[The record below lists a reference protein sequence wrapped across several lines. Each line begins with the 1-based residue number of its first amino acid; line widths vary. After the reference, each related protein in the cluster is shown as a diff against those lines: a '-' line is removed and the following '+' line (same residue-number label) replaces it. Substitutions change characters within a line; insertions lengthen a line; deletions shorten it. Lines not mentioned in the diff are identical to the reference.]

1 MPTIAIVGAG
11 MAGLHLALHLQKEGL
26 DVSLYEERTP
36 DEIRAG
42 RLPSTVGLS
51 APTRARQRALGVAHW
66 EGPEVA
72 TSTFQIRVATEPPL
86 GFVGHLADQA
96 LFIDMR
102 VYLPRLFEDFA
113 ARGGRVVKASID
125 AAGVRGLAAEHDLV
139 VVATGRAGL
148 TDLFPRVAERSPHA
162 APQRRLF
169 AGIVRGL
176 RMPPGPPLKFM
187 FQLSPGHGEIFENQY
202 LTLGG
207 VVPSL
212 LIEAIPGGAL
222 EPITRMRYEDDPARF
237 DAALLDAVLTH
248 APLTAER
255 VDRASFG
262 LAGPRDYLI
271 GAVTPVVRRA
281 YAPLGGGRFALALG
295 DLHITHDPITGQGAN
310 MATLAAWLA
319 AERITGQASAGAAF
333 DEAFCADLEERLWDA
348 LRPATEWTNAFLLPP
363 PDHALALL
371 AAASRSQPVADAFAR
386 NFSYPDRQWA
396 ILSSPEATASFIA
409 SHA

>member
-11 MAGLHLALHLQKEGL
+11 VAGLHLALHLQKEGL

-36 DEIRAG
+36 DEIRTG

-51 APTRARQRALGVAHW
+51 LLTRERQRALGVAHW
-66 EGPEVA
+66 EGPEHA
-72 TSTFQIRVATEPPL
+72 TRTIRIRVAAEPPID
-86 GFVGHLADQA
+86 FVGRLADRA

-102 VYLPRLFEDFA
+102 VYLPRLLEDFV
-113 ARGGRVVKASID
+113 ARGGRVVRAALD
-125 AAGVRGLAAEHDLV
+125 AAGVRGLAAAHDLV

-148 TDLFPRVAERSPHA
+148 TDLFPRVPERSPHA
-162 APQRRLF
+162 APMRRLF

-176 RMPPGPPLKFM
+176 RMPPGPMEFM

-202 LTLGG
+202 ITLGG
-207 VVPSL
+207 IVPSV

-237 DAALLDAVLTH
+237 DAALLDAVLAH

-262 LAGPRDYLI
+262 VAGPRDYLT

-281 YAPLGGGRFALALG
+281 YAPLGGERFALALG

-310 MATLAAWLA
+310 MATLAASLA
-319 AERITGQASAGAAF
+319 AEQIAGQAAAGAAF
-333 DEAFCADLEERLWDA
+333 DEAFCADLEDRLWNG
-348 LRPATEWTNAFLLPP
+348 LRAATEWTNAFLLPP

-371 AAASRSQPVADAFAR
+371 VAASRSQPVADAFAT
-386 NFSYPDRQWA
+386 NFSYPERQWA

>member
-42 RLPSTVGLS
+42 RLPSTVALS
-51 APTRARQRALGVAHW
+51 PPTRARQRALGVAHW
-66 EGPEVA
+66 EGDEHA
-72 TSTFQIRVATEPPL
+72 TRIVRVRVAADPPL
-86 GFVGHLADQA
+86 GFAGDLPDHM

-102 VYLPRLFEDFA
+102 VYLPRLLEDFA
-113 ARGGRVVKASID
+113 ARGGRVVKASLD
-125 AAGVRGLAAEHDLV
+125 AAGISDLAAGHDLV

-148 TDLFPRVAERSPHA
+148 SDLFPKVPERSPHA
-162 APQRRLF
+162 GPQRRLF

-176 RMPPGPPLKFM
+176 RMPERREFM

-207 VVPSL
+207 VAPSL

-222 EPITRMRYEDDPARF
+222 EPITRMRHEDDPARF
-237 DAALLDAVLTH
+237 DAALLDAVLAH

-262 LAGPRDYLI
+262 VASSRDYLT

-319 AERITGQASAGAAF
+319 AERIAGHAAAGAAF
-333 DEAFCADLEERLWDA
+333 DEAFCADLDDRLWEA
-348 LRPATEWTNAFLLPP
+348 LRPATEWTNAFLQPP
-363 PDHALALL
+363 PDHAVALL
-371 AAASRSQPVADAFAR
+371 AAASRSQPLADAFAT

-396 ILSSPEATASFIA
+396 ILSSPEATARFIA

>member
-26 DVSLYEERTP
+26 DVSLYVERTP

-42 RLPSTVGLS
+42 RLPSTVALS

-66 EGPEVA
+66 ERPEHA
-72 TSTFQIRVATEPPL
+72 TRTVRLRVAAEPPF
-86 GFVGHLADQA
+86 GFVSHLQDSM

-102 VYLPRLFEDFA
+102 VYLPRLLEDFA
-113 ARGGRVVKASID
+113 ARGGRVVKASLD
-125 AAGVRGLAAEHDLV
+125 PAALRDLAAGHDLV

-148 TDLFPRVAERSPHA
+148 SDLFPTVPERSPHA
-162 APQRRLF
+162 APLRRLF

-176 RMPPGPPLKFM
+176 RMPDRLEFM
-187 FQLSPGHGEIFENQY
+187 FQVSPGHGELFENQY

-207 VVPSL
+207 VMPAL

-222 EPITRMRYEDDPARF
+222 DPLTRMRYEDDPARF
-237 DAALLDAVLTH
+237 DAALLEAVLAH

-262 LAGPRDYLI
+262 VAGPRDHVI
-271 GAVTPVVRRA
+271 GAVRPVVRRA
-281 YAPLGGGRFALALG
+281 YAALGGGRFALALG

-319 AERITGQASAGAAF
+319 AERIAGQAAAGAAF
-333 DEAFCADLEERLWDA
+333 DEAFCADLEDRLWEA
-348 LRPATEWTNAFLLPP
+348 LRPATEWTNASLLPP

-371 AAASRSQPVADAFAR
+371 AAASRSQSLADAFAT
-386 NFSYPDRQWA
+386 NFAYPDRQWA

>member
-11 MAGLHLALHLQKEGL
+11 MAGLHLALHLQQEGI
-26 DVSLYEERTP
+26 DVSLHEERTP

-42 RLPSTVGLS
+42 RLPSTVALS
-51 APTRARQRALGVAHW
+51 PLTRARQRALGVAHW
-66 EGPEVA
+66 EGAEHA
-72 TSTFQIRVATEPPL
+72 TGTVRMRVAADPPL
-86 GFVGHLADQA
+86 AFVGHLADHM

-102 VYLPRLFEDFA
+102 VYLPRLLEDFA
-113 ARGGRVVKASID
+113 ARGGRVVKASLD
-125 AAGVRGLAAEHDLV
+125 AAGIRDLAAGHDLV

-148 TDLFPRVAERSPHA
+148 SDLFPKVPERSPHA
-162 APQRRLF
+162 GPQRRLF

-176 RMPPGPPLKFM
+176 RMPERLEFM

-202 LTLGG
+202 LTRDG
-207 VVPSL
+207 VAPAL

-237 DAALLDAVLTH
+237 DAALLDAVLAH
-248 APLTAER
+248 APLTGER
-255 VDRASFG
+255 VDRARFG
-262 LAGPRDYLI
+262 VASPRDYLT

-295 DLHITHDPITGQGAN
+295 DLHITHDPIMGQGAN

-319 AERITGQASAGAAF
+319 AERIAGQAAAGAAF
-333 DEAFCADLEERLWDA
+333 DEAFCADLDDRLWEA

-363 PDHALALL
+363 PDHAVALL
-371 AAASRSQPVADAFAR
+371 AAASRSQSLADTFAT

-396 ILSSPEATASFIA
+396 ILSSPEATARFIA